1 MRVLVSLPVAYRPPS
16 LNENSLTSAGGLS
29 IHTSARMIA
38 VSSNTHKVLVFAF
51 ALDSQSLICIE
62 GHVERVGLQDF
73 GGPFR
78 SLLDPVYLRS
88 TGKKAATNG
97 DPGVHLVKVDRR
109 KYDIV
114 IGLIAHNTNVP
125 NVAFWN
131 SEAPWSEAE
140 TKDTPA
146 IFLTSIDI
154 SGTVYVWDVCESSV
168 VFTTTC
174 SNLRL
179 GGTSPVSDH
188 EWTTPLL
195 THSRPVWLELDM
207 CGSQITKGENSVY
220 PQYRCK
226 DEDSGC
232 IFTRNL
238 SLGVF
243 EDLA

>member
-1 MRVLVSLPVAYRPPS
+1 
-16 LNENSLTSAGGLS
+16 
-29 IHTSARMIA
+29 MIA

-51 ALDSQSLICIE
+51 ALDSEFSICIE
-62 GHVERVGLQDF
+62 GQVERDGLQDF
-73 GGPFR
+73 GGSFK

-88 TGKKAATNG
+88 NVKKAATDG

-109 KYDIV
+109 KSDIV
-114 IGLIAHNTNVP
+114 IGLIAHTTNVP

-131 SEAPWSEAE
+131 REAPWSKAE

-174 SNLRL
+174 SDLRL
-179 GGTSPVSDH
+179 GGTFPVSDH

-195 THSRPVWLELDM
+195 THSRPVWLELDL

-220 PQYRCK
+220 PEYRCK

-232 IFTRNL
+232 IYTRNL
-238 SLGVF
+238 SLRVS
-243 EDLA
+243 ENLT